1 MYNMNQYRYGNS
13 KKSKTTKL
21 MKISIQLGVVLVILL
36 VLMLFKYTKNETGI
50 GLNEKVRGVFYT
62 DYTEKA
68 QNVFN
73 NAAPLLNNYINKEG
87 NGEEAQFDEN
97 DDFIIESMPVNG
109 EITSAFGTRIHPLT
123 NKTETHSGVDIAA
136 PEGTEVRAIYDGVVE
151 DTKED
156 EILGIVV
163 TINHENGFKTKYGH
177 LSEVKVKKGDI
188 VKKDS
193 VIALTG
199 STGLSTGPH
208 LHFEVLFNDESV
220 DPANLL
226 KTISK

>member
-1 MYNMNQYRYGNS
+1 MYNMNQYRYANS
-13 KKSKTTKL
+13 KKNRASKL
-21 MKISIQLGVVLVILL
+21 MKTSIQLGVVLVVLL
-36 VLMLFKYTKNETGI
+36 VLMLFKYTKNETGKS
-50 GLNEKVRGVFYT
+50 LNEKVRGVFYT
-62 DYTEKA
+62 DYTDEA
-68 QNVFN
+68 QSVFA

-87 NGEEAQFDEN
+87 KGGEAATDEN
-97 DDFIIESMPVNG
+97 EDFLIQSLPVNG
-109 EITSAFGTRIHPLT
+109 EITSAFGNRIHPIT
-123 NKTETHSGVDIAA
+123 NKSETHNGVDIAA
-136 PEGTEVRAIYDGVVE
+136 AEGTEVRAIYDGIVE
-151 DTKED
+151 DTSED

-193 VIALTG
+193 VFALTG

-220 DPANLL
+220 DPANLM
-226 KTISK
+226 KTISD